1 MLYYIQ
7 PKKAVEVLFTI
18 RSTSNDLLN
27 EHVVVMRIVSGMK
40 KLLHF
45 SNQLLLVAIHQCL
58 YTSLYSSRKGQIHRW
73 SHICHILSW
82 CDLPCVWGS
91 IAVDHWWE
99 IARRMWKLASST
111 IQSSPQTGITHKERT
126 HVTPTS
132 VTFNLPWYTAWWIVF
147 RHIYWSNYYTIYI
160 FRMLKGLS

>member
-45 SNQLLLVAIHQCL
+45 SNQLLLVAIYQSVSTHPC
-58 YTSLYSSRKGQIHRW
+58 
-73 SHICHILSW
+73 IL
-82 CDLPCVWGS
+82 LIKV
-91 IAVDHWWE
+91 
-99 IARRMWKLASST
+99 KST
-111 IQSSPQTGITHKERT
+111 VEVIY
-126 HVTPTS
+126 
-132 VTFNLPWYTAWWIVF
+132 VTFSHDVTYHASEV
-147 RHIYWSNYYTIYI
+147 R
-160 FRMLKGLS
+160 